1 MKYGISSFKA
11 KCMSTDNNKLDAD
24 YIKRC
29 LGDLTPLQES
39 RLIQLKKWV
48 AELQKGKVSWI
59 PGKAPNESNYDL
71 LIIYL

>member
-1 MKYGISSFKA
+1 MKFCI
-11 KCMSTDNNKLDAD
+11 CIPTENNKLDAD

-48 AELQKGKVSWI
+48 AELQKGKVI
-59 PGKAPNESNYDL
+59 RDL
-71 LIIYL
+71 LEIVHFVPMVWTEISKL